1 MNFQTLPFL
10 NFDEFHILERLEGLS
25 WEGLQTRVDD
35 FFSKRKNKLISIHI
49 YIDIEGRDF
58 DLYKKENMSFYTKLQ
73 KTRRF

>member
-35 FFSKRKNKLISIHI
+35 FFSQRGNKFISIHI
-49 YIDIEGRDF
+49 YI
-58 DLYKKENMSFYTKLQ
+58 
-73 KTRRF
+73 

>member
-35 FFSKRKNKLISIHI
+35 FFSQRENKLISIHI
-49 YIDIEGRDF
+49 YIDRER
-58 DLYKKENMSFYTKLQ
+58 KEILISIKR
-73 KTRRF
+73 KT